1 MSVDQAIL
9 QLIQR
14 QDIGDQ
20 GTLLQQLAEQGHELT
35 QSTLSRRLKKL
46 HVVKQEGSYRQVDPT
61 RAPLPPCTVKDAPPN
76 MLVLR
81 TTPGFAQ
88 AIAVFLDQCHLEGL
102 AGTIAGDDTIFIA
115 LAQADRLAQ
124 TKAEILK
131 ALEKA

>member
-14 QDIGDQ
+14 HDIGDQ
-20 GTLLQQLAEQGHELT
+20 GMLLQLLSEQGHVLT
-35 QSTLSRRLKKL
+35 QSTLSRRLKRL
-46 HVVKQEGSYRQVDPT
+46 HVVKQEGNYRQVDPT
-61 RAPLPPCTVKDAPPN
+61 RAPLPPCTLKDAPPN
-76 MLVLR
+76 MLILR

-102 AGTIAGDDTIFIA
+102 AGTIAGDDTVFIA
-115 LAQADRLAQ
+115 LAHGDRFAQ
-124 TKAEILK
+124 TKLEIQK